1 MGRYVAGRIASLVP
15 ILFGTSLV
23 AFLLVRLVPGDP
35 AVAMLGLEA
44 TPEAIEAMR
53 RRLALDQPLAVQ
65 YFTWLG
71 GILTGDFGRSI
82 QGNREVLPLL
92 LGALG
97 PTALL
102 SLAAL
107 IVSLIIAIPAGI
119 VAATRR
125 NTAADYGVS
134 VVALCGLSLPN
145 FWVGILLILAFSIT
159 FPILPASGYVSPL
172 RDFGAFLTHLVL
184 PAVTL
189 GTALA
194 AATMRMTRAA
204 MLEVLRSDYVRTAT
218 AKGLSRRRV
227 VWGHALR
234 NAQLP
239 IVTLLGIQA
248 GQLLGGVVVT
258 ETVFSWPG
266 IGKLTV
272 DAIFARDYPVV
283 QGAVLLTA
291 LLFVLINLLTDLIYT
306 LIDPRIRYA

>member
-35 AVAMLGLEA
+35 ASAMLGLEA

-107 IVSLIIAIPAGI
+107 VVSLVIAIPAGI

-204 MLEVLRSDYVRTAT
+204 MLEVLRSDYVRTAR